1 MNKKVLKRGIVL
13 IVLYFLITII
23 VSAIL
28 TVLKIGM
35 KPTLYISTIIA
46 TIFAVKTSKVNL
58 IKDLKRF
65 KKEYFKSIIPYYLIG
80 LSIMILSNY
89 LISLIN
95 GGALAPNEQANRD
108 LILNY
113 KTYAII
119 STLILAPI
127 AEEILFRYNFKNLS
141 KNKNVFILTTGLL
154 FGLGHVLLGLSLSAI
169 LYIVPYSILGMMLAK
184 IFKECDNNIFSSLI
198 THMIHN
204 LLAVSLILFV

>member
-23 VSAIL
+23 ISAVL

-46 TIFAVKTSKVNL
+46 TIFAVKTSKVNWV
-58 IKDLKRF
+58 KEFKSF

-127 AEEILFRYNFKNLS
+127 AEEILFASLQEGFSRNL
-141 KNKNVFILTTGLL
+141 IIGY
-154 FGLGHVLLGLSLSAI
+154 
-169 LYIVPYSILGMMLAK
+169 LY
-184 IFKECDNNIFSSLI
+184 SS
-198 THMIHN
+198 
-204 LLAVSLILFV
+204 